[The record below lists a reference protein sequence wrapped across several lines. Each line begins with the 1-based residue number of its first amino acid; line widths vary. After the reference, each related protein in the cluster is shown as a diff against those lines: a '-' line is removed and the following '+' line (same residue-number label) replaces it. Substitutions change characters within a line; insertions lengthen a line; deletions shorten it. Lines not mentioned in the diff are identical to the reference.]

1 VVRTHL
7 KIIEKTTGHRPTTCP
22 WRAFYEPIV
31 KEVLP
36 LSSFERNGNLA
47 AAWGDDPPS
56 ILIEAFAVYD
66 AAKER
71 TRAEDEKIAQQKL
84 DRERKAAAAR
94 GRRRP

>member
-1 VVRTHL
+1 
-7 KIIEKTTGHRPTTCP
+7 
-22 WRAFYEPIV
+22 V
-31 KEVLP
+31 KETIP
-36 LSSFERNGNLA
+36 LSGFAKNGNLA

-66 AAKER
+66 GAKER

-84 DRERKAAAAR
+84 ERERKAAAAR